1 MTPVIGLAS
10 VGEVE
15 EQTVTP
21 AHSGIDDD
29 TAFDILGNER
39 RRACLNYLAGHDGSL
54 PVSDLGR
61 AVAREVAD
69 PGTDEDDLYDS
80 VYISLCQSHLPRL
93 DSVDLVEYDPDEKL
107 VETGPSF
114 DDIDHL
120 LDDPD
125 RESDPGRP
133 AVGPLTV
140 ACVATVGVLP
150 ALMVSPPALSTV
162 LLVGLVAVNLVGLG
176 LEYGSVRE

>member
-15 EQTVTP
+15 ERTVTP
-21 AHSGIDDD
+21 DNSGIDDD

-39 RRACLNYLAGHDGSL
+39 RRACLNYLAGRDGSL

-61 AVAREVAD
+61 AVAREVTD
-69 PGTDEDDLYDS
+69 PDTDEDDLYDS

-93 DSVDLVEYDPDEKL
+93 DSVGLVEYDRDEKL

-114 DDIDHL
+114 GDIDHL
-120 LDDPD
+120 LDAPD
-125 RESDPGRP
+125 REPDSGRP
-133 AVGPLTV
+133 VSPLAV
-140 ACVATVGVLP
+140 ACVATVCSLP
-150 ALMVSPPALSTV
+150 ALIVSPPALSAVV
-162 LLVGLVAVNLVGLG
+162 LFGLAAVNLVGLG
-176 LEYGSVRE
+176 LEYGPFGE

>member
-1 MTPVIGLAS
+1 MIPVIGLAS

-15 EQTVTP
+15 EQTVAP
-21 AHSGIDDD
+21 ESSGIDDD

-39 RRACLNYLAGHDGSL
+39 RRACLNYLAGRDGSL

-61 AVAREVAD
+61 AVAREVTD
-69 PGTDEDDLYDS
+69 PETDGDDIYDS

-93 DSVDLVEYDPDEKL
+93 DAVGLVEYDRDEKL

-114 DDIDHL
+114 GDIDHL

-125 RESDPGRP
+125 RESDSGR
-133 AVGPLTV
+133 AVSPLAV
-140 ACVATVGVLP
+140 ASVATVCGLP
-150 ALMVSPPALSTV
+150 ALIVGPPTLSV
-162 LLVGLVAVNLVGLG
+162 VVLVGLAVVNLVGLG
-176 LEYGSVRE
+176 LEYGSFGG